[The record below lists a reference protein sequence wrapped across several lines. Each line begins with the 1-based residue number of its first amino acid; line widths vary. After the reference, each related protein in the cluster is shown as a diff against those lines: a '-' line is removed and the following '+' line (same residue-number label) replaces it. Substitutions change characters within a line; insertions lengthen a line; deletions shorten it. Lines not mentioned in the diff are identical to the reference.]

1 MPLGPLV
8 ISAAQINLPLSLQ
21 NMGWHEVT
29 FDKKVPNKYSS
40 CGIDCVRVV
49 SKSSVSMIARSIS
62 NEITVGT
69 TLSWSWKI
77 SKPVVSSDI
86 TVKGGDDRALALYIT
101 FPFDSETAT
110 LTERML
116 RPIVELIEGPTA
128 PSRVLSYV
136 WTGYGNT
143 GELYP
148 SPFYGDVNVMMVRR
162 NATAPLKVWLHESVN
177 IMEDHKRAFGSK
189 PKRIAQI
196 LIGAD
201 TDDLQKENT
210 GFVKNIKFLEK

>member
-1 MPLGPLV
+1 M
-8 ISAAQINLPLSLQ
+8 ISAAQVNLPLSLQ
-21 NMGWHEVT
+21 NMGWREVT
-29 FDKKVPNKYSS
+29 FDKKVPNKYSP
-40 CGIDCVRVV
+40 CGSHCVRVV

-62 NEITVGT
+62 NEITAET

-86 TVKGGDDRALALYIT
+86 TVKGDDDRALALYIT

-110 LTERML
+110 LTERVL

-136 WTGYGNT
+136 WTGYGNP

-162 NATAPLKVWLHESVN
+162 NSTAPLNVWLHEIVN

-201 TDDLQKENT
+201 TDDLQKENI
-210 GFVKNIKFLEK
+210 GFVKNIKFLENNNS